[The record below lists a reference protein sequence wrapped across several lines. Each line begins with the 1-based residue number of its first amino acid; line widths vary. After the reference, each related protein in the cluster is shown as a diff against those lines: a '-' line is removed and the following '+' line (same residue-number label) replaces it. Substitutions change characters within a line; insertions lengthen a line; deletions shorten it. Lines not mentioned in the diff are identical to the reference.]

1 MKSLHVYVAKGI
13 DGTLDYI
20 SSCLKLASWR
30 KLRRKSLLLEVCI
43 VLLIVATEDLL
54 QLVLREVALV
64 YVMQHAW
71 DRIQLLDWLVIRWV

>member
-20 SSCLKLASWR
+20 SSRLKLASWR